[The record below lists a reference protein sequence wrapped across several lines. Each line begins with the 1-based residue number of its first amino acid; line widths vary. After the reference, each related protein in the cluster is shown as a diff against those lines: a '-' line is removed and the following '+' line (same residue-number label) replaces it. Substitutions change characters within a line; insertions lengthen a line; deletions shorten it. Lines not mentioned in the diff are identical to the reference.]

1 MFFQGAMFIVFPNV
15 PGAMFIQG
23 ATFIPESRVVNVC
36 LKEDSFTYAISIKQG
51 VGLFWKLRVSEI
63 RVNQGVDVHVVLN
76 KSEILV
82 T

>member
-1 MFFQGAMFIVFPNV
+1 MYTKSLLN
-15 PGAMFIQG
+15 
-23 ATFIPESRVVNVC
+23 ATSGSGKNLCYPSCVLNLC

>member
-1 MFFQGAMFIVFPNV
+1 MYTKSLNK
-15 PGAMFIQG
+15 
-23 ATFIPESRVVNVC
+23 ATFGSGKNLCYPSCVLNVY

-51 VGLFWKLRVSEI
+51 VGLFWKLRVGEI
-63 RVNQGVDVHVVLN
+63 RVNQGVDVVLN